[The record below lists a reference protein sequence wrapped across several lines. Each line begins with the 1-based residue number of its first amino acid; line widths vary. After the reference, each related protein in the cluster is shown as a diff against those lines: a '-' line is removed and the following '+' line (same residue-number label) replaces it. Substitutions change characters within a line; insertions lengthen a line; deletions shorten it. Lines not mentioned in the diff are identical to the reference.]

1 MQKRTR
7 DPIETRRALVAATTQ
22 LMMRQGFATTTVDQ
36 ICEESGLT
44 KGSFFHHFDSKE
56 AIGLAAMASFAEMGM
71 ALYRSA
77 VVTRSH
83 DPLAPIHRLF
93 DAMGDLVATHQEQLT
108 CMVGMLSQE
117 LALSNTTVREAGAE
131 HMTAWVDFVADLL
144 TQAKRAARPRR
155 RFDPKQVAWMIYS
168 VWQGSMLLAKTMQT
182 PTMVKDNLRQARD
195 YVDSLFAETQDERE

>member
-7 DPIETRRALVAATTQ
+7 DPIETRRALLAATTQ
-22 LMMRQGFATTTVDQ
+22 LMMRQGFAATTVDQ
-36 ICEESGLT
+36 ICEQSGLT

-56 AIGLAAMASFAEMGM
+56 AIGLAAMAAFAEMGM

-93 DAMGDLVATHQEQLT
+93 DAMVELVATHQDQLT

-117 LALSNTTVREAGAE
+117 MAMANPTVREAGAA
-131 HMTAWVDFVADLL
+131 HMTAWVDL
-144 TQAKRAARPRR
+144 AAELISDARHALRPRR

-182 PTMVKDNLRQARD
+182 PAMVKDNLRQARD
-195 YVDSLFAETQDERE
+195 YVDSLFADRDGSP